1 MNDSNHRELR
11 RLVEKMRHYQRE
23 YFRWK
28 SKEAQAR
35 AIQYEKKVDELL
47 WAMKDLDSKQATN
60 AGQQLSLLG
69 DDEITQA
76 VRNGGGGVL

>member
-1 MNDSNHRELR
+1 MSDSNHKELR
-11 RLVEKMRHYQRE
+11 RLVEKMRQYQRE
-23 YFRWK
+23 FFRWK

-47 WAMKDLDSKQATN
+47 WAMKELDSKQAAN

-69 DDEITQA
+69 DDGLTHA